1 MIDDDIPISHADLRD
16 LFERL
21 DRASMSGYQ
30 CSHTFTVTKEFLSQ
44 RALAVEPILD
54 WLGEN
59 GAGCDCEVIFN
70 TAPEWEEILGYV
82 PPDDTE

>member
-16 LFERL
+16 LFE
-21 DRASMSGYQ
+21 
-30 CSHTFTVTKEFLSQ
+30 
-44 RALAVEPILD
+44 
-54 WLGEN
+54 

-70 TAPEWEEILGYV
+70 TAPEWEEIVGYE